1 MIVLNDG
8 TMIYDENTLRDFME
22 KVGFGC
28 WEMQKDELVD
38 ILKGNVE
45 TVDDLYDEIADL
57 RAEVSDLE
65 EDLFDR
71 DTEIERLQ
79 ERIRWFEEIVAK
91 QNSTSSN

>member
-1 MIVLNDG
+1 MIVLHDG

-22 KVGFGC
+22 KAGFDC

-57 RAEVSDLE
+57 RTEVSNLE

-71 DTEIERLQ
+71 NTEIERLQ
-79 ERIRWFEEIVAK
+79 ERLRWFEEIAAK
-91 QNSTSSN
+91 QNPTSSN